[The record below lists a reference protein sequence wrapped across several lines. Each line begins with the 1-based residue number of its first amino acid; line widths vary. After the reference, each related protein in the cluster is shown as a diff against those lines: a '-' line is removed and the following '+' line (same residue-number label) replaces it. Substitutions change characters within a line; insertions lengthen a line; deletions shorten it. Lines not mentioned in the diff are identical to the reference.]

1 MPFTSYECVKA
12 VRRYSA
18 FILIVDDERS
28 FGDVV
33 AQRLRQR
40 GFAAVAVTSGL
51 DALKR
56 LEGSNSIEVVLLDL
70 KMPVMDGIATLQLIK
85 KGHPLVEVVMLTGDT
100 TIDSAIE
107 TMKSGAFDYLVKP
120 FDIDQ
125 LIDKINAA
133 AKRKR
138 DREARIR
145 EVRSRPYISERERDD
160 LISRILD
167 EA

>member
-1 MPFTSYECVKA
+1 MDAA
-12 VRRYSA
+12 V
-18 FILIVDDERS
+18 ILIVDDERS
-28 FGDVV
+28 FGEVV

-40 GFAAVAVTSGL
+40 GFTAAAVANGP

-56 LEGSNSIEVVLLDL
+56 LEETTTIEVVLLDL
-70 KMPVMDGIATLQLIK
+70 KMPVMDGIATLKSIK
-85 KGHPLVEVVMLTGDT
+85 KEYPLVEVVMLTGDA

-107 TMKSGAFDYLVKP
+107 AMKSGAFDYLVKP

-125 LIDKINAA
+125 VTDKINAA
-133 AKRKR
+133 TKRKR
-138 DREARIR
+138 NREAGIR

-167 EA
+167 DA

>member
-1 MPFTSYECVKA
+1 MDSA
-12 VRRYSA
+12 V
-18 FILIVDDERS
+18 ILIVDDERS
-28 FGDVV
+28 FGEVV

-40 GFAAVAVTSGL
+40 GFTAMAVANGP

-56 LEGSNSIEVVLLDL
+56 LEETSTIEVVLLDL
-70 KMPVMDGIATLQLIK
+70 KMPVMDGIAALQLIK
-85 KGHPLVEVVMLTGDT
+85 EKYPLVEVVMLTGDA

-107 TMKSGAFDYLVKP
+107 AMKSGAFDYLVKP

-125 LIDKINAA
+125 VTDKINAA
-133 AKRKR
+133 TKRKR
-138 DREARIR
+138 NREAGIR

-167 EA
+167 DA

>member
-1 MPFTSYECVKA
+1 MESA
-12 VRRYSA
+12 V
-18 FILIVDDERS
+18 ILIVDDERLY
-28 FGDVV
+28 GDVV

-40 GFAAVAVTSGL
+40 GFAADAVSRGL
-51 DALKR
+51 EALRR
-56 LEGSNSIEVVLLDL
+56 LEETNTIEVVLLDL
-70 KMPVMDGIATLQLIK
+70 KMPLMDGIATLQLIK
-85 KGHPLVEVVMLTGDT
+85 KQYPLVEVVMLTGDA

-107 TMKSGAFDYLVKP
+107 AMKSGAFDYLVKP

-125 LIDKINAA
+125 VIDKINAA

-138 DREARIR
+138 DREAKIR

-167 EA
+167 DA

>member
-1 MPFTSYECVKA
+1 
-12 VRRYSA
+12 
-18 FILIVDDERS
+18 
-28 FGDVV
+28 
-33 AQRLRQR
+33 
-40 GFAAVAVTSGL
+40 
-51 DALKR
+51 
-56 LEGSNSIEVVLLDL
+56 
-70 KMPVMDGIATLQLIK
+70 MDGIATLQLIK
-85 KGHPLVEVVMLTGDT
+85 KEYPLVEVVMLTGDA

-107 TMKSGAFDYLVKP
+107 AMKLGAFDYLVKP

-125 LIDKINAA
+125 VIDKISAA

-167 EA
+167 DA

>member
-1 MPFTSYECVKA
+1 MDSA
-12 VRRYSA
+12 V
-18 FILIVDDERS
+18 ILIVDDERS

-56 LEGSNSIEVVLLDL
+56 LEGINSIEVVLLDL
-70 KMPVMDGIATLQLIK
+70 KMPVMDGIATLQMIK
-85 KGHPLVEVVMLTGDT
+85 KGCPLVEVVMLTGDA

-107 TMKSGAFDYLVKP
+107 AMKSGAFDYLVKP
-120 FDIDQ
+120 FDIDH

-133 AKRKR
+133 VKRKR

-145 EVRSRPYISERERDD
+145 KVRSRPYISERERDE

-167 EA
+167 DA

>member
-1 MPFTSYECVKA
+1 MDSA
-12 VRRYSA
+12 V
-18 FILIVDDERS
+18 ILIVDDERS
-28 FGDVV
+28 FGEVV

-40 GFAAVAVTSGL
+40 GFTAMAVANGP

-56 LEGSNSIEVVLLDL
+56 LEETSAIEVVLLDL
-70 KMPVMDGIATLQLIK
+70 KMPVMDGIAALQLIK
-85 KGHPLVEVVMLTGDT
+85 EKYPLVEVVMLTGDA

-107 TMKSGAFDYLVKP
+107 AMKSGAFDYLVKP

-125 LIDKINAA
+125 VTDKINAA
-133 AKRKR
+133 TKRKR
-138 DREARIR
+138 NREAGIR

-167 EA
+167 DA

>member
-1 MPFTSYECVKA
+1 MDSA
-12 VRRYSA
+12 V
-18 FILIVDDERS
+18 ILIVDDERLFS
-28 FGDVV
+28 DVL

-56 LEGSNSIEVVLLDL
+56 LEGTNSIEVVLLDL
-70 KMPVMDGIATLQLIK
+70 KMPVMDGIATLQMIK
-85 KGHPLVEVVMLTGDT
+85 KGFPLVEVVMLTGHA

-107 TMKSGAFDYLVKP
+107 AMKSGAFDYLVKP

-125 LIDKINAA
+125 VLDKINAA
-133 AKRKR
+133 VKRKR

-145 EVRSRPYISERERDD
+145 EVRSRPYISERERGE
-160 LISRILD
+160 LISKILD
-167 EA
+167 DP

>member
-1 MPFTSYECVKA
+1 MESA
-12 VRRYSA
+12 V
-18 FILIVDDERS
+18 ILIVDDERS

-33 AQRLRQR
+33 AQRLKQR
-40 GFAAVAVTSGL
+40 GVAADAVTSGTV
-51 DALKR
+51 ALKR
-56 LEGSNSIEVVLLDL
+56 LEDTNTIEVVLLDL

-85 KGHPLVEVVMLTGDT
+85 KGDPLVEVVMLTGDA

-107 TMKSGAFDYLVKP
+107 AMKSGAFDYLVKP

-125 LIDKINAA
+125 VIDKINAA

-138 DREARIR
+138 DREAGIR

-160 LISRILD
+160 LISRILND
-167 EA
+167 A

>member
-1 MPFTSYECVKA
+1 MESA
-12 VRRYSA
+12 V
-18 FILIVDDERS
+18 ILIVDDERLY
-28 FGDVV
+28 GDVV

-40 GFAAVAVTSGL
+40 GFAADAVSSGL
-51 DALKR
+51 EALRR
-56 LEGSNSIEVVLLDL
+56 LEETNTIEVVLLDL
-70 KMPVMDGIATLQLIK
+70 KMPLMDGIATLQLIK
-85 KGHPLVEVVMLTGDT
+85 KQYPLVEVVMLTGDA

-107 TMKSGAFDYLVKP
+107 AMKSGAFDYLVKP

-125 LIDKINAA
+125 VIDKINAA

-167 EA
+167 DS

>member
-1 MPFTSYECVKA
+1 MDSA
-12 VRRYSA
+12 V
-18 FILIVDDERS
+18 ILIVDDERLY
-28 FGDVV
+28 GDVV
-33 AQRLRQR
+33 AQRLKQR
-40 GFAAVAVTSGL
+40 GFAADAVSSGP

-56 LEGSNSIEVVLLDL
+56 FEETNTIEVVLLDL

-85 KGHPLVEVVMLTGDT
+85 KKYPLVEVVMLTGDA

-107 TMKSGAFDYLVKP
+107 AMKSGAFDYLVKP

>member
-1 MPFTSYECVKA
+1 MDA
-12 VRRYSA
+12 VV
-18 FILIVDDERS
+18 ILIVDDERVY
-28 FGDVV
+28 GDVV
-33 AQRLRQR
+33 AQRLKQK
-40 GFAAVAVTSGL
+40 GFATDAVSSGP

-56 LEGSNSIEVVLLDL
+56 LEETNTIEVVLLDL

-85 KGHPLVEVVMLTGDT
+85 KGHPLVEVVMLTGDA

-107 TMKSGAFDYLVKP
+107 AMKSGAFDYLVKP

-125 LIDKINAA
+125 LIDKITSA

-138 DREARIR
+138 DREAIIR
-145 EVRSRPYISERERDD
+145 EVRSRPYISERERDE

-167 EA
+167 DA

>member
-1 MPFTSYECVKA
+1 MPFRSIEGLKA
-12 VRRYSA
+12 VKMDSA
-18 FILIVDDERS
+18 VILIVDDERS

-33 AQRLRQR
+33 AQRLKQR
-40 GFAAVAVTSGL
+40 GVAADAVTSGL

-56 LEGSNSIEVVLLDL
+56 LEASNSIEVVLLDL
-70 KMPVMDGIATLQLIK
+70 KMPVIDGIATLQLIK
-85 KGHPLVEVVMLTGDT
+85 KGHPLVEVVMLTGDA

-138 DREARIR
+138 DREDRIR
-145 EVRSRPYISERERDD
+145 EVRSRPYISERERDE
-160 LISRILD
+160 LISRILND
-167 EA
+167 A

>member
-1 MPFTSYECVKA
+1 M
-12 VRRYSA
+12 YSA
-18 FILIVDDERS
+18 FILIVDDERLY
-28 FGDVV
+28 GDVV

-85 KGHPLVEVVMLTGDT
+85 KGHPLVEVVMLTGDA

>member
-1 MPFTSYECVKA
+1 MDSA
-12 VRRYSA
+12 V
-18 FILIVDDERS
+18 ILIVDDERS
-28 FGDVV
+28 FGEVV

-40 GFAAVAVTSGL
+40 GFTAMAVANGP

-56 LEGSNSIEVVLLDL
+56 LEETSTIEVVLLDL
-70 KMPVMDGIATLQLIK
+70 KMPVMDGIAALQLIK
-85 KGHPLVEVVMLTGDT
+85 EKYPLVEVVMLTGDA

-107 TMKSGAFDYLVKP
+107 AMKSGAFDYLVKP

-125 LIDKINAA
+125 VTDKINAA
-133 AKRKR
+133 VKRKR
-138 DREARIR
+138 NREAGIR

-167 EA
+167 DA

>member
-1 MPFTSYECVKA
+1 MD
-12 VRRYSA
+12 SA

>member
-1 MPFTSYECVKA
+1 MDSA
-12 VRRYSA
+12 V
-18 FILIVDDERS
+18 ILIVDDERS
-28 FGDVV
+28 FGEVV

-40 GFAAVAVTSGL
+40 GFTAMAVANGP

-56 LEGSNSIEVVLLDL
+56 LEETSTIEVVLLDL
-70 KMPVMDGIATLQLIK
+70 KMPVMDGIAALQLIK
-85 KGHPLVEVVMLTGDT
+85 EKYPLVEAVMLTGDA

-107 TMKSGAFDYLVKP
+107 AMKSGAFDYLVKP

-125 LIDKINAA
+125 VTDKINAA
-133 AKRKR
+133 TKRKR
-138 DREARIR
+138 NREAGIR

-167 EA
+167 DA

>member
-1 MPFTSYECVKA
+1 MDSA
-12 VRRYSA
+12 V
-18 FILIVDDERS
+18 ILIVDDERLY
-28 FGDVV
+28 GDVV

-40 GFAAVAVTSGL
+40 GFAADAVSSGL
-51 DALKR
+51 EALKR
-56 LEGSNSIEVVLLDL
+56 LEETNTIEVVLLDL
-70 KMPVMDGIATLQLIK
+70 KMPLMDGIATLQLIK
-85 KGHPLVEVVMLTGDT
+85 KGHPLVEVVMLTGDA

-107 TMKSGAFDYLVKP
+107 AMKSGAFDYLVKP

-125 LIDKINAA
+125 VIDKINAA

-167 EA
+167 DA

>member
-1 MPFTSYECVKA
+1 MESA
-12 VRRYSA
+12 V
-18 FILIVDDERS
+18 ILIVDDERLY
-28 FGDVV
+28 GDVV
-33 AQRLRQR
+33 AQRLKQR
-40 GFAAVAVTSGL
+40 GFAADAVSSGL
-51 DALKR
+51 EALRR
-56 LEGSNSIEVVLLDL
+56 LEETNTIEVVLLDL
-70 KMPVMDGIATLQLIK
+70 KMPLMDGIATLQLIK
-85 KGHPLVEVVMLTGDT
+85 KQYPLVEVVMLTGDA

-107 TMKSGAFDYLVKP
+107 AMKSGAFDYLVKP

-125 LIDKINAA
+125 VIDKINAA

-167 EA
+167 DS

>member
-1 MPFTSYECVKA
+1 MESA
-12 VRRYSA
+12 V
-18 FILIVDDERS
+18 ILIVDDERT

-40 GFAAVAVTSGL
+40 GVAADPVTSGAV
-51 DALKR
+51 ALKR
-56 LEGSNSIEVVLLDL
+56 LEDTNDTEVVLLDL

-85 KGHPLVEVVMLTGDT
+85 KGHPLVEVVMLTGDA

-107 TMKSGAFDYLVKP
+107 AMKSGAFDYLVKP
-120 FDIDQ
+120 FNIDQ
-125 LIDKINAA
+125 LIDKVNAA

-145 EVRSRPYISERERDD
+145 EVRSRPYISERERDE

-167 EA
+167 DA

>member
-1 MPFTSYECVKA
+1 MDSA
-12 VRRYSA
+12 V
-18 FILIVDDERS
+18 ILIVDDERS
-28 FGDVV
+28 FGEVV

-40 GFAAVAVTSGL
+40 GFTAMAVANGP

-56 LEGSNSIEVVLLDL
+56 LEEKSTIEVVLLDL
-70 KMPVMDGIATLQLIK
+70 KMPVMDGIAALQLIK
-85 KGHPLVEVVMLTGDT
+85 EKYPLVEVVMLTGDA

-107 TMKSGAFDYLVKP
+107 AMKSGAFDYLVKP

-125 LIDKINAA
+125 VTDKINAA
-133 AKRKR
+133 TKRKR
-138 DREARIR
+138 NREAGIR

-167 EA
+167 DA

>member
-1 MPFTSYECVKA
+1 MDSA
-12 VRRYSA
+12 V
-18 FILIVDDERS
+18 ILIVDDERLY
-28 FGDVV
+28 GDVV

-40 GFAAVAVTSGL
+40 GFAADAVSSGL
-51 DALKR
+51 EALKR
-56 LEGSNSIEVVLLDL
+56 LEETNTIEAVLLDL
-70 KMPVMDGIATLQLIK
+70 KMPLMDGIATLQLIK
-85 KGHPLVEVVMLTGDT
+85 KGHPLVEVVMLTGDA

-107 TMKSGAFDYLVKP
+107 AMKSGAFDYLVKP

-125 LIDKINAA
+125 VIDKINAA

-167 EA
+167 DA

>member
-1 MPFTSYECVKA
+1 MESV
-12 VRRYSA
+12 V
-18 FILIVDDERS
+18 ILIVDDERLY
-28 FGDVV
+28 GDVV

-40 GFAAVAVTSGL
+40 GFAADAVSSGL
-51 DALKR
+51 EALKR
-56 LEGSNSIEVVLLDL
+56 LEETNTIEVVLLDL
-70 KMPVMDGIATLQLIK
+70 KMPLMDGIATLQLIK
-85 KGHPLVEVVMLTGDT
+85 KQYPLVEVVMLTGDA

-107 TMKSGAFDYLVKP
+107 AMKSGAFDYLVKP

-125 LIDKINAA
+125 VIDKINAA

-138 DREARIR
+138 DREAKIR

-167 EA
+167 DS

>member
-1 MPFTSYECVKA
+1 MESA
-12 VRRYSA
+12 V
-18 FILIVDDERS
+18 ILIVDDERT

-40 GFAAVAVTSGL
+40 GFAADAVSSGL
-51 DALKR
+51 EALKR
-56 LEGSNSIEVVLLDL
+56 LEETNTIEAVLLDL
-70 KMPVMDGIATLQLIK
+70 KMPLMDGIATLQLIK
-85 KGHPLVEVVMLTGDT
+85 KGHPLVEVVMLTGDA

-107 TMKSGAFDYLVKP
+107 AMKSGAFDYLVKP

-125 LIDKINAA
+125 VIDKVNAA

-167 EA
+167 DA